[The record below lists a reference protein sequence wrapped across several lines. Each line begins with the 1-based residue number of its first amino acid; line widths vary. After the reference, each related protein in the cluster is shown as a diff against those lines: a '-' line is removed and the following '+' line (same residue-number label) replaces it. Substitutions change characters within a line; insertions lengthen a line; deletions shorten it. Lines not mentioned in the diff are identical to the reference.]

1 MVCFVAAYFLL
12 YNFDGS
18 MLIIVVCDILFH
30 NELVGL

>member
-1 MVCFVAAYFLL
+1 L